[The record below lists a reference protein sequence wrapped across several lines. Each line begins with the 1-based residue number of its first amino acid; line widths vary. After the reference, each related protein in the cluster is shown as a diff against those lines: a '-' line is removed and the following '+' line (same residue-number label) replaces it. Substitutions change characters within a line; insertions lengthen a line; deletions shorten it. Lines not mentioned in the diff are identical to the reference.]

1 MFNVKSNSNHS
12 VILRTVDSIG
22 LFSSPLAR
30 DITLVMVF
38 NLVLIATA
46 QLAIPLPFTPTPI
59 TGQTFGVLITALALG
74 GSRAVTVIAFYLAE
88 GAAGL
93 PVFAGGSGGAHVLIG
108 PTAGYLFGFLPSA
121 ALVGWLAERGWD
133 RSYIRSFSALAIGTA
148 VIFVCGLIGMS
159 SFVKG
164 HALLA
169 AGLWPFLPGAGIKI
183 IAAFWLSPTLAHLR
197 PTK

>member
-1 MFNVKSNSNHS
+1 MRNLKTNTNDS
-12 VILRTVDSIG
+12 VIIRAIDSIG

-30 DITLVMVF
+30 DITLALVF

-74 GSRAVTVIAFYLAE
+74 GTRAVSVIALYLAE

-93 PVFAGGSGGAHVLIG
+93 PVFAGGSGGAHILIG
-108 PTAGYLFGFLPSA
+108 PTAGYLLGFLPSA
-121 ALVGWLAERGWD
+121 ALVGWLVERGWD
-133 RSYIRSFSALAIGTA
+133 RSYLRSFTALALGTA
-148 VIFVCGLIGMS
+148 LIFACGLAGLS
-159 SFVKG
+159 LFVPG
-164 HALLA
+164 DALLL

-197 PTK
+197 SGK